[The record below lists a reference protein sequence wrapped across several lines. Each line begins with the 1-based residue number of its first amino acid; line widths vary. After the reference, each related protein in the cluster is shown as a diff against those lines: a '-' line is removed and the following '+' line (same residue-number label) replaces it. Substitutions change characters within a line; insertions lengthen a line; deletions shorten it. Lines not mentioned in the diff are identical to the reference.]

1 MSWRTLPQSL
11 GVDVLAL
18 KAAAF
23 ELSPDPAMV
32 VDAAGALVAVN
43 EAAEAL
49 FGQGLGLLARGRFS
63 AALPPG
69 SALVSLLDRAIEEG
83 ARVRERGV
91 QITLFGLA
99 PFEADG
105 AAAPLGD
112 GSVLLTLTVRAGLG
126 AERAGAEAAGGLRS
140 IVGLGRMLAHEIKNP
155 LAGIRGA
162 AQLLKSGAKAE
173 DAPLAQ
179 LIVDETDRVRR
190 LVDRMEAFSDD
201 ALPALSPLNIH
212 QILDRVRA
220 LAANGVADGL
230 ALTEQYDPSLP
241 PVLGD
246 EDQLIQVFLNLVKN
260 AAEAAHA
267 RGDGRGAIGIYTAY
281 RHGVRVRALAANGV
295 ADGLGLKEYY
305 DPSLPP
311 VSGDEDQLIQVFLN
325 LVKNAAEAAH
335 SRGDGRGAIGIHTAY
350 RHGVRVRA
358 AKGQALRGAP
368 LEVRVQDNGPG
379 VPAHLREHLFQPF
392 VTSKA
397 NGAGLG
403 LALVSKL
410 VAAHGG
416 LFDFESEPGRTVFR
430 VLLPIATEED
440 APG

>member
-1 MSWRTLPQSL
+1 MSCRTLPQSL
-11 GVDVLAL
+11 GVDTLAL

-32 VDAAGALVAVN
+32 VDDTGALVAVN

-69 SALVSLLDRAIEEG
+69 SALVSLLNRAIEED

-91 QITLFGLA
+91 HISLFGLP

-105 AAAPLGD
+105 AAVPLGD
-112 GSVLLTLTVRAGLG
+112 GSVLLTLSVKHGLG
-126 AERAGAEAAGGLRS
+126 AERGVQEQAAGLRS

-201 ALPALSPLNIH
+201 ALPALSPMNIH
-212 QILDRVRA
+212 QVLDRVRA

-230 ALTEQYDPSLP
+230 VLKEGYDPSLP

-260 AAEAAHA
+260 AAEAAH
-267 RGDGRGAIGIYTAY
+267 
-281 RHGVRVRALAANGV
+281 
-295 ADGLGLKEYY
+295 
-305 DPSLPP
+305 
-311 VSGDEDQLIQVFLN
+311 
-325 LVKNAAEAAH
+325 
-335 SRGDGRGAIGIHTAY
+335 SRGDGRGEIGIYTAY

-368 LEVRVQDNGPG
+368 LEVRITDNGPG
-379 VPAHLREHLFQPF
+379 VPDHLREHLFQPF

-403 LALVSKL
+403 LALVAKL

-416 LFDFESEPGRTVFR
+416 LLDFDSEPGRTVFR

-440 APG
+440 LTA

>member
-32 VDAAGALVAVN
+32 VDETGALVAVN

-69 SALVSLLDRAIEEG
+69 SALVSLLNRAIEEQ
-83 ARVRERGV
+83 AKVRERGV
-91 QITLFGLA
+91 QISLFGLA

-112 GSVLLTLTVRAGLG
+112 GSVLLTLTVKAGLG
-126 AERAGAEAAGGLRS
+126 VERGGAEAAGGLRS

-190 LVDRMEAFSDD
+190 LVDRMEKCGLLSRCPVASDG
-201 ALPALSPLNIH
+201 
-212 QILDRVRA
+212 R
-220 LAANGVADGL
+220 GVAA
-230 ALTEQYDPSLP
+230 ALTETGLTRLRVASRTHLAG
-241 PVLGD
+241 VANHFAARLS
-246 EDQLIQVFLNLVKN
+246 ED
-260 AAEAAHA
+260 
-267 RGDGRGAIGIYTAY
+267 D
-281 RHGVRVRALAANGV
+281 LAAL
-295 ADGLGLKEYY
+295 DR
-305 DPSLPP
+305 
-311 VSGDEDQLIQVFLN
+311 I
-325 LVKNAAEAAH
+325 
-335 SRGDGRGAIGIHTAY
+335 SRR
-350 RHGVRVRA
+350 
-358 AKGQALRGAP
+358 L
-368 LEVRVQDNGPG
+368 
-379 VPAHLREHLFQPF
+379 
-392 VTSKA
+392 
-397 NGAGLG
+397 AG
-403 LALVSKL
+403 
-410 VAAHGG
+410 
-416 LFDFESEPGRTVFR
+416 
-430 VLLPIATEED
+430 
-440 APG
+440 

>member
-1 MSWRTLPQSL
+1 MNGRSVSQSQRL
-11 GVDVLAL
+11 DEGAL

-23 ELSPDPAMV
+23 DLSPDPAMV
-32 VDAAGALVAVN
+32 VDANGALVAVN

-49 FGQGLGLLARGRFS
+49 FGQGLGLLSRGHFA

-69 SALVSLLDRAIEEG
+69 SALVALLDRAIAQG
-83 ARVRERGV
+83 TRVRERGV
-91 QITLFGLA
+91 QITLFGLP

-112 GSVLLTLTVRAGLG
+112 GSVLLTLTVKGGLG
-126 AERAGAEAAGGLRS
+126 AERAGAEVASGLRS

-162 AQLLKSGAKAE
+162 AQLLKSGAKSE

-201 ALPALSPLNIH
+201 ALPALKPFNIH
-212 QILDRVRA
+212 QVLDRVRA

-230 ALTEQYDPSLP
+230 SLKEQYDPSLP

-246 EDQLIQVFLNLVKN
+246 EDQLIQIFLNLVKN

-267 RGDGRGAIGIYTAY
+267 RGDGRGEIGIT
-281 RHGVRVRALAANGV
+281 
-295 ADGLGLKEYY
+295 
-305 DPSLPP
+305 
-311 VSGDEDQLIQVFLN
+311 
-325 LVKNAAEAAH
+325 
-335 SRGDGRGAIGIHTAY
+335 TAY

-358 AKGQALRGAP
+358 AQGQTLRGAP
-368 LEVRVQDNGPG
+368 LEVRVIDNGPG

-392 VTSKA
+392 VTTKA

-403 LALVSKL
+403 LALVAKL

-416 LFDFESEPGRTVFR
+416 LLDFDSEPGRTVFR
-430 VLLPIATEED
+430 VLLPIATDED
-440 APG
+440 LPE

>member
-1 MSWRTLPQSL
+1 MTGKTKPQPP
-11 GVDVLAL
+11 GVGADAL

-23 ELSPDPAMV
+23 DLSPDPALV
-32 VDAAGALVAVN
+32 VDAEGALVAAN

-49 FGQGLGLLARGRFS
+49 FGQGLGLLARGRFR

-69 SALVSLLDRAIEEG
+69 SALVELLDRAIHEE
-83 ARVRERGV
+83 ARVRERGL
-91 QITLFGLA
+91 QISLFGLP

-105 AAAPLGD
+105 AAAPLGE
-112 GSVLLTLTVRAGLG
+112 GSVLLTLAVRAGLG
-126 AERAGAEAAGGLRS
+126 AERGGAEAAGLRS

-190 LVDRMEAFSDD
+190 LVERMEAFSDD
-201 ALPALSPLNIH
+201 HLPDRRPINIH
-212 QILDRVRA
+212 QVLDRVRA

-230 ALTEQYDPSLP
+230 VLKETYDPSLP
-241 PVLGD
+241 PALGD
-246 EDQLIQVFLNLVKN
+246 EDQLIQ
-260 AAEAAHA
+260 
-267 RGDGRGAIGIYTAY
+267 I
-281 RHGVRVRALAANGV
+281 
-295 ADGLGLKEYY
+295 
-305 DPSLPP
+305 
-311 VSGDEDQLIQVFLN
+311 FLN

-335 SRGDGRGAIGIHTAY
+335 SRGDGRGEITITTAY

-358 AKGQALRGAP
+358 AKGQSLRGAP

-379 VPAHLREHLFQPF
+379 VPVHLREHLFQPF

-403 LALVSKL
+403 LALVAKL
-410 VAAHGG
+410 AAGHGG
-416 LFDFESEPGRTVFR
+416 LIDFESEPGRTVFR
-430 VLLPIATEED
+430 VLLPIASEED
-440 APG
+440 LSA